1 MTRFCVQILNWMQ
14 GKRPNGRKGSKR
26 TTSNSIKGEQR
37 HNSLYDDLLDDLS
50 ASNLKFFSQTDEMV
64 QKTHPGEI
72 SNWPHVLLAI
82 GTFGDENLNQAHRKR
97 SQENPSSSLQQHLQ
111 DLTPEELNILHKE
124 FNLLLD
130 EHLKQSGPSLEFEVS
145 KHCPSNIFL
154 NRQLSF
160 ESEITKNELCY
171 DELIKKSDSFQH
183 VILSKGKDVGVEAN
197 DTTVIG
203 KRTLSLLLK
212 KIFVCGGG
220 TATTPAA
227 VAPPLRITTLE
238 SKMEKVESRT
248 HVNAQIL
255 NHNFRN
261 LILISVSECK
271 QMLRIILQKKI
282 YPQSSNVRTSSK
294 KKYLRKKNKQKDENE
309 DEKNDKTGGGSKWV
323 QTDSE
328 C

>member
-1 MTRFCVQILNWMQ
+1 MRILNWMQ

-26 TTSNSIKGEQR
+26 TTSNSIK
-37 HNSLYDDLLDDLS
+37 
-50 ASNLKFFSQTDEMV
+50 DEMV

-238 SKMEKVESRT
+238 SKMEK
-248 HVNAQIL
+248 
-255 NHNFRN
+255 
-261 LILISVSECK
+261 
-271 QMLRIILQKKI
+271 MLRIILQKKI

-328 C
+328 YIVLEI